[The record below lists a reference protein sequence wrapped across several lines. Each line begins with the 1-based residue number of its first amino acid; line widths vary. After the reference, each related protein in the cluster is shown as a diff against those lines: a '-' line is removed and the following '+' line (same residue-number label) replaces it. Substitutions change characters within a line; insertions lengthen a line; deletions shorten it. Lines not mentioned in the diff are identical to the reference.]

1 MARKEAQPRQLPSG
15 RWNVVQTV
23 TFADGSKK
31 RKSYTADTRKEAEYM
46 ALEDALK
53 LRREAETAKDPTVEE
68 LLGSYIAQREGVLS
82 PSTIV
87 GYKRMC
93 GNCFVSIKEIRYSH
107 LTDTAIGK
115 ALKADLSRLSPKS
128 VRNAYGFL
136 FSALK
141 AHDAAF
147 STGVVLPKDERK
159 IYPVITQEHIGI
171 ILREITGDPIELPV
185 LLALMLGL
193 RTSEIFGLRWEDVH
207 DGYITVQRALVESET
222 GTAEKSTKSKSGTRS
237 LILPGRIQALIG
249 AQPHVGEHIVIRTQA
264 SLKRR
269 WYTFLSH
276 SGLPRYR
283 FHDLRAANAS
293 VMAALGVP
301 EKYAMQRGG
310 WATLS
315 IMRNVYQHTFSDE
328 EVQIAERLEA
338 FFNAECK

>member
-1 MARKEAQPRQLPSG
+1 MILLIWQK
-15 RWNVVQTV
+15 QTV
-23 TFADGSKK
+23 
-31 RKSYTADTRKEAEYM
+31 AEI
-46 ALEDALK
+46 LDA
-53 LRREAETAKDPTVEE
+53 
-68 LLGSYIAQREGVLS
+68 YIAQREGVLS

-93 GNCFVSIKEIRYSH
+93 KNCFASIKEIRYSH

-115 ALKADLSRLSPKS
+115 ALKADLERLSAKS

-136 FSALK
+136 LSALK
-141 AHDAAF
+141 GHDSAF
-147 STGVVLPKDERK
+147 TTGVVLPKDERK
-159 IYPVITQEHIGI
+159 VYPVITQEHIGA
-171 ILREITGDPIELPV
+171 ILREIAGDPIELPV

-207 DGYITVQRALVESET
+207 DGYITIQRALVESES
-222 GTAEKSTKSKSGTRS
+222 GVAEKGTKSKSGTRS
-237 LILPGRIQALIG
+237 LILPGRIQKLLD
-249 AQPHVGEHIVIRTQA
+249 AQPRVGERIVNRTQP

-269 WYTFLSH
+269 WYTFLAH
-276 SGLPRYR
+276 NDLPHYR

-315 IMRNVYQHTFSDE
+315 IMRNVYQHTFSAE

-338 FFNAECK
+338 FFSPIANEIANDT